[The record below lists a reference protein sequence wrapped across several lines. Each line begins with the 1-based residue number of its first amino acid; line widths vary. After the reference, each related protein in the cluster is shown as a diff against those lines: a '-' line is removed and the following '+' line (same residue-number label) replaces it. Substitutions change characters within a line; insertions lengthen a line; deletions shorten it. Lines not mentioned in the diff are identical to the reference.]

1 MKRAAAATLSGVFG
15 ASMLLASC
23 ATIGPTWSEL
33 SGARYYNRTIL
44 DRRPLIIE
52 RVDGE
57 STPVRVPIKIAPGR
71 HEITVSSLRHGEFR
85 GGILSQLTLDIEPCK
100 RYYINAQYPDPVQP
114 RYTPVVDYV
123 EPISG
128 CRPGA

>member
-1 MKRAAAATLSGVFG
+1 MNAAAGLFTLLST
-15 ASMLLASC
+15 SLLLGSC
-23 ATIGPTWSEL
+23 ATLGPTWSEL
-33 SGARYYNRTIL
+33 SGARYTRAVV

-52 RVDGE
+52 RVDGD
-57 STPVRVPIKIAPGR
+57 STPIRLPIRIAPGR
-71 HEITVSSLRHGEFR
+71 HDITVSSLPHGHFR

-123 EPISG
+123 EPITG
-128 CRPGA
+128 CRPGV

>member
-1 MKRAAAATLSGVFG
+1 MKRIVAATLFGVAG
-15 ASMLLASC
+15 ASMLVASC

-33 SGARYYNRTIL
+33 SGARYTRAAL

-57 STPVRVPIKIAPGR
+57 STAVRVPIKIAPGR

-123 EPISG
+123 EPIPG
-128 CRPGA
+128 CRAGV